1 MKGEKVK
8 KEEKK
13 KDEKKKE
20 EKKKPK
26 KPKVETYK
34 EELKSKEKILDLV
47 PMTAE
52 QFGASKEK
60 LKALNKHDEL
70 KKKRETALNAL
81 ESFVID
87 VRDKLY
93 QEVWEDSVTEEE
105 KGKIS
110 EKCSEISDWIDEDF
124 MPDTEIKILEEKLND
139 LKVLTASWFARVKE
153 HLGRPEALE
162 ALDKTIESTVKFH
175 TMALNQTGDKG
186 YFSETELQ
194 GLQDKLTEVQKWREQ
209 SVSEQDEQPKQ
220 EMPKLTVSAVLEKAQ
235 TLEFEIKYLV
245 NKAKMAKRKAEEEAA
260 KKAAEERKAK
270 EEEEKKKKAEKKKKK
285 EAAENDTA
293 TAQEGGSVTTDE
305 TVIEESVSGQ
315 EKVPADPSP
324 TGNIMHS
331 SPGLLLP
338 MNDESFEFQRLK
350 RLPCQMVAPKSQ
362 KSRKKIRRKRKK
374 VTGKTSR
381 ITRNSRLKP
390 GRCGLSLKRLQC
402 TKVIHTTR
410 IEH

>member
-1 MKGEKVK
+1 MGDKV
-8 KEEKK
+8 
-13 KDEKKKE
+13 
-20 EKKKPK
+20 
-26 KPKVETYK
+26 
-34 EELKSKEKILDLV
+34 LDLE
-47 PMTAE
+47 PLSDE
-52 QFGASKEK
+52 QFKASKEK

-235 TLEFEIKYLV
+235 TLEFEVKYLV
-245 NKAKMAKRKAEEEAA
+245 NKAKMAKRKAEEEAI
-260 KKAAEERKAK
+260 KKAA
-270 EEEEKKKKAEKKKKK
+270 
-285 EAAENDTA
+285 
-293 TAQEGGSVTTDE
+293 
-305 TVIEESVSGQ
+305 
-315 EKVPADPSP
+315 
-324 TGNIMHS
+324 
-331 SPGLLLP
+331 
-338 MNDESFEFQRLK
+338 
-350 RLPCQMVAPKSQ
+350 
-362 KSRKKIRRKRKK
+362 
-374 VTGKTSR
+374 
-381 ITRNSRLKP
+381 
-390 GRCGLSLKRLQC
+390 
-402 TKVIHTTR
+402 
-410 IEH
+410 